1 MKTELIKVIFLAW
14 MVGMAY
20 MVYIM
25 LADVQYLT
33 QLIHAYITMAMEI
46 IG

>member
-33 QLIHAYITMAMEI
+33 KLIHAYITMAMEI